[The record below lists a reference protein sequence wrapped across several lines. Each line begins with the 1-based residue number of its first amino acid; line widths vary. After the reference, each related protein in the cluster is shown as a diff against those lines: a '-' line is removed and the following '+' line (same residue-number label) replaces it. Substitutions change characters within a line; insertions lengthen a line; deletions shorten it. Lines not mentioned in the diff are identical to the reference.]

1 MSFERAKESAIYVL
15 AGLLNDIAEGF
26 YKTSIIPCLVGIS
39 TNQGYFVLQS
49 VLAFWNISLKTCLAT
64 SVFLASQGRRGSGGW
79 GECGVEGLA

>member
-49 VLAFWNISLKTCLAT
+49 VLEHFTQN
-64 SVFLASQGRRGSGGW
+64 VFGHLGLL
-79 GECGVEGLA
+79 GLAGEEGEWRVGRVCG